1 MTDKIKNIMTGI
13 HLKES
18 SVFKNIVAL
27 TDSDMKFL
35 RELGLYI
42 YEGYQRDIKSTL
54 ETAKMESNLFDQ
66 LNKQSQT
73 YLKNHEWVY
82 WNEKS
87 VKESYD
93 VEGYHLCSLIKE
105 RFEKKKGVICRK
117 KLNTDNII
125 LYIPIVEDW
134 INYYRK
140 TCDEGIDRKIVLDC
154 ISMPL
159 KNQRMNKFVIV
170 NGNKQEMVDS
180 RQI

>member
-1 MTDKIKNIMTGI
+1 MTDKIKNMMTRI

-42 YEGYQRDIKSTL
+42 YEGYQRDIKSVL
-54 ETAKMESNLFDQ
+54 DTAKMESNLFDQ

-73 YLKNHEWVY
+73 YLKNHDWVY

-93 VEGYHLCSLIKE
+93 IEGYHLCSLTKE
-105 RFEKKKGVICRK
+105 RFERKKGVLCRK
-117 KLNTDNII
+117 RLNPNNVA
-125 LYIPIVEDW
+125 LYLPVVEDW
-134 INYYRK
+134 IDYYK
-140 TCDEGIDRKIVLDC
+140 NTCDEGIDRRIVLDC
-154 ISMPL
+154 VSMPL
-159 KNQRMNKFVIV
+159 RNQRMNKFLIV
-170 NGNKQEMVDS
+170 KGSREEMVDS
-180 RQI
+180 RDV